1 MGYWGFAPYIS
12 VTGKKAKAARQLE
25 KIKKKNPGIS
35 PVLIAGT
42 KIADTWW
49 GKAWNNN
56 LEGYADYS
64 NRIGRGRNYV
74 RQGAVLDLKIDS
86 GEVKAMVQGSAPR
99 PYTVTVKIKPI
110 NKDAW
115 KKIKDACQGKFDSLP
130 GLLEGRFPKELGE
143 ILTAR
148 GQGLFP
154 SPQEID
160 FSCSCPDWAY
170 MCKHVA
176 AVLYG
181 IGARLDHDPLLF
193 FKLRNA
199 DVQDLISAAVEDKTR
214 SLLQKA
220 GKRTSRVMDDID
232 VTGLFGIEMEDTIK
246 YTAKSPLHQPVKP
259 IEKKKAQAS
268 PSKSSVARKKVAG
281 IKKTSEKRPALKPSD
296 TKRVEMIIIKSRK
309 GVTIDALIKKTGI
322 ERKKIHNILFRL
334 RSLGKVARTETGAYA
349 KQAK

>member
-1 MGYWGFAPYIS
+1 MGYWGFAPYVS
-12 VTGKKAKAARQLE
+12 VAEKKAKAARQLE

-49 GKAWNNN
+49 GKSWNNN

-64 NRIGRGRNYV
+64 NRIGRGRNYL
-74 RQGAVLDLKIDS
+74 RHGAVLDLKIDS
-86 GEVKAMVQGSAPR
+86 GEVKAMVQGGAPR
-99 PYTVTVKIKPI
+99 PYAVAVKIKPI
-110 NKDAW
+110 NKDTW

-130 GLLEGRFPKELGE
+130 GLLDGKFPKELGE

-181 IGARLDHDPLLF
+181 IGARVDHDPLLF

-199 DVQDLISAAVEDKTR
+199 DVRDLISAAVEDKTR
-214 SLLQKA
+214 KLLQKA
-220 GKRTSRVMDDID
+220 GERTSRVMDGID
-232 VTGLFGIEMEDTIK
+232 LTGLFGIEMEDGIK
-246 YTAKSPLHQPVKP
+246 DTAKSLLHQPVKP
-259 IEKKKAQAS
+259 AGKKKAQE
-268 PSKSSVARKKVAG
+268 SSSTSSIARKKVMG
-281 IKKTSEKRPALKPSD
+281 IKKMPEKAPASKPSD
-296 TKRVEMIIIKSRK
+296 TKRVEGIIIKSRK
-309 GVTIDALIKKTGI
+309 GVTIDTLINKTGI
-322 ERKKIHNILFRL
+322 ERKKLHNILFRL
-334 RSLGKVARTETGAYA
+334 RSVGKIARTENGGYA